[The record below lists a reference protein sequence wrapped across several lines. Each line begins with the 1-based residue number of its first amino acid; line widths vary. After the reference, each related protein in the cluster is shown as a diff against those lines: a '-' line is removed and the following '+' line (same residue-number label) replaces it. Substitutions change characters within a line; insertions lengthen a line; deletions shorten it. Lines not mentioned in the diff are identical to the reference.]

1 MIMYSVLIID
11 DEMPVREAIKIVGAW
26 KEFGVTDIYEA
37 GNGKQ
42 ALQILKQQVIHI
54 ALVDMKMPELD
65 GRELLKIIDEQYPD
79 LLTIIISGY
88 DDFEYTRQAIR
99 SNVVDYLLKP
109 VNGRVLHTTLSK
121 AFQLLEAKNKKL
133 QESIHQSISLNM
145 SLPKLKEKLF
155 LSLLDSS
162 QQSYYS
168 DDMLALA
175 GLKHNNQLS
184 AIAALRFLNMDE
196 LLKQRFHNDMEL
208 LYFAVVNVIY
218 DLCDKALQVFSFA
231 NAKQERELIVVYT
244 QDGDYVED
252 MKFKVYHNMN
262 HIATKLKELLR
273 LEVIVGIGTPVQ
285 HITELAQSFRQA
297 RIALMQYELTS
308 KRVVIKYDA
317 SQHESSFSKRKSL
330 INRSAQLKQVL
341 EANNTQLLQSFISE
355 IAQPVQPNG
364 SFTIGEAIRL
374 MEELVLILND
384 IALEYGVTSDKL
396 LTDSKQAI
404 QFLREKSDYCSKMQY
419 EQMLYYIME
428 KYQQNID
435 AGSQQDIYSK
445 LSDIKKYIELHYY
458 EDIKITMFAEKYFL
472 SREYLMKLFK
482 QQYGFGIHEYVQS
495 VRMEKAKELLQN
507 ASLKVQDISDM
518 LGFKDKNYFSKAFRN
533 YYEMTP
539 SEYRAQEHK

>member
-1 MIMYSVLIID
+1 MYSVLIID

-26 KEFGVTDIYEA
+26 KEFDVTDIYEA

-42 ALQILKQQVIHI
+42 ALQILEQHVIHI

-109 VNGRVLHTTLSK
+109 VNGRLLHKTLSK

-175 GLKHNNQLS
+175 GLKHTNQLS

-218 DLCDKALQVFSFA
+218 DLCDKSLQVFSFA

-252 MKFKVYHNMN
+252 MNFKMYHNMN

-273 LEVIVGIGTPVQ
+273 LEVVVGIGMPVQ
-285 HITELAQSFRQA
+285 HITELALSFRQA
-297 RIALMQYELTS
+297 RVALMHYELTS

-317 SQHESSFSKRKSL
+317 TQHENSFNKRKSL

-341 EANNTQLLQSFISE
+341 EANNTKLLQSFISE
-355 IAQPVQPNG
+355 IAQPVQPDG

-384 IALEYGVTSDKL
+384 IALEYGVSSDKL
-396 LTDSKQAI
+396 LTDSKHAI

-419 EQMLYYIME
+419 EQMLYFIIE